1 MEDIKPCQRFNLV
14 ALPKK
19 DGPLEGGSCVWLV
32 KREAGQTFI
41 LFQKRSMKV
50 QNGGFYD
57 ASAGGHIDEGE
68 DALTAALREAQEEIG
83 LKLKPDEMRYV
94 CSYTTDKKLIYV
106 YLSDRTHKK
115 DELKICENEV
125 ESVEWVSLEDL
136 DVFIRTRVKP
146 PLRYIMPH
154 LPVLRFYIENYL

>member
-19 DGPLEGGSCVWLV
+19 DGSLEGGSCVWLV

-115 DELKICENEV
+115 DELKICEDEV